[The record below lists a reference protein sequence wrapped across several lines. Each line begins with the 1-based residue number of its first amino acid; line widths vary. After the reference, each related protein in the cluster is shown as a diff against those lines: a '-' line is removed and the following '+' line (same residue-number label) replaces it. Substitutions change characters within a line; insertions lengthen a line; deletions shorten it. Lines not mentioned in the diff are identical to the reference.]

1 MAAMSEQEILERA
14 RRAALSIVAPDDRYE
29 DLLRRRDRKRRNQ
42 RITAGVVGIAV
53 FVSAIVAVGV
63 AARDSGQQPATS
75 GTTGPSV
82 VPPGP
87 TGSDYV
93 LDLDTGAMTPLPRSI
108 FRSLD
113 QTDIDGHYIRGGRY
127 AASPDGSTLAFVG
140 LGDEGSLQ
148 IFIAGI
154 DGSGV
159 RQVTHDPV
167 AAVMPAWSPDGT
179 TIAYKG
185 YASGGDP
192 GLFVLDVAT
201 GEATVVIDVSPRP
214 GQGWPTFT
222 PDGSSLLYSGGP
234 EVRTVP
240 VAGGKSTVLF
250 GRGRGGM
257 GNAGEG
263 SMSPDGSLVTMMGNE
278 PDGPGA
284 LRFVANANGTDLR
297 VISGGSS
304 TPAGTWSPDG
314 TRIVCSG
321 PDPARIPHI
330 VVVDVATGVATKV
343 AEGGAAIWLD
353 DHTLLVEAFRGHI

>member
-1 MAAMSEQEILERA
+1 MATMSDREILDRA
-14 RRAALSIVAPDDRYE
+14 KRAAEALVPDGRFG

-42 RITAGVVGIAV
+42 RIAAGVVGIAV
-53 FVSAIVAVGV
+53 SVAAIVAVGV
-63 AARDSGQQPATS
+63 AARDSGRQPATS
-75 GTTGPSV
+75 GTTRPSV

-87 TGSDYV
+87 TASDYV

-108 FRSLD
+108 FHSLD
-113 QTDIDGHYIRGGRY
+113 PMDIDGHYIYGGRY
-127 AASPDGSTLAFVG
+127 ALSPDGSTLAFVG

-148 IFIAGI
+148 IFITGI

-159 RQVTHDPV
+159 RQVTNDPV
-167 AAVMPAWSPDGT
+167 AAIMPAWSPDGT

-192 GLFVLDVAT
+192 CLFVLDVAT
-201 GEATVVIDVSPRP
+201 GEATKVIDVSAKPWE
-214 GQGWPTFT
+214 GWPTFT
-222 PDGSSLLYSGGP
+222 PDGSSLLYSGSAG
-234 EVRTVP
+234 VSTVP

-257 GNAGEG
+257 GNAGGG

-297 VISGGSS
+297 VISGYSS

-314 TRIVCSG
+314 TRIVCTDGSKY
-321 PDPARIPHI
+321 IL
-330 VVVDVATGVATKV
+330 VVDVATGKATEV
-343 AEGGAAIWLD
+343 AEGSAAIWLD
-353 DHTLLVEAFRGHI
+353 DHTLLVEV